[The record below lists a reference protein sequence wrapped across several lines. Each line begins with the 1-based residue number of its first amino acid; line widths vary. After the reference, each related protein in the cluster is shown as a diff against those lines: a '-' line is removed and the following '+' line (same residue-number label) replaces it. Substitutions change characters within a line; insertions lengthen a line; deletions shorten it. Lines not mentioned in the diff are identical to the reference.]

1 MIEAVTKMLLSQV
14 AFLVEEV
21 KEHLRDSS
29 TFSNNLRWGKLVD
42 FASVCFVEALRARSV
57 LLVELEPLLVRLI
70 PCFLNGSSVLSE
82 TKSSKVGR
90 LVLIRPAVSLS
101 HIAFPIADGDWYC
114 LNESFVWIE
123 ARLEEL
129 VRLISNCAL
138 NEDDEL
144 EFVEFQLFG
153 IDATDSGFFMT
164 LVSLA
169 TLSAFQS
176 EAFNVRPFLSSEEG
190 QERMRWFM
198 LSVVVGVMAE
208 RVLLL
213 MNLIGKL

>member
-1 MIEAVTKMLLSQV
+1 
-14 AFLVEEV
+14 
-21 KEHLRDSS
+21 
-29 TFSNNLRWGKLVD
+29 
-42 FASVCFVEALRARSV
+42 
-57 LLVELEPLLVRLI
+57 
-70 PCFLNGSSVLSE
+70 
-82 TKSSKVGR
+82 
-90 LVLIRPAVSLS
+90 
-101 HIAFPIADGDWYC
+101 
-114 LNESFVWIE
+114 LNESFVCIE

-144 EFVEFQLFG
+144 EFVDFQLFG

-208 RVLLL
+208 
-213 MNLIGKL
+213 LIGKL